1 MADLRIISDG
11 TPNGTKVYNGADEV
25 RQVTDI
31 SWHIDCTG
39 PARAMLSIYKPRIYA
54 LAVPTEDVAYVV
66 HRGTAS
72 QYRRTRRG
80 LHACERAV
88 RR

>member
-1 MADLRIISDG
+1 MSEIRIISDG
-11 TPNGTKVYNGADEV
+11 TPSGTRVFNGADEV

-31 SWHIDCTG
+31 SWHVDCNG
-39 PARAMLSIYKPRIYA
+39 PARAMLSVYRPGIDAI
-54 LAVPTEDVAYVV
+54 AVPTEDVAYVV

-80 LHACERAV
+80 LHACERTV
-88 RR
+88 R